1 MVRLQ
6 TTLLTAWLGLATLI
20 APAPSMAQSSE
31 PWPSKPIRIIAP
43 FPPGGTV
50 DILSRMFAPGLSQA
64 LGQQVIVENRP
75 GGGGSIG
82 TGLAA
87 KSAPDGHTF
96 VMVFDTH
103 AVNPSLIP
111 NMPFD
116 TRADLA
122 PIMLIATTAMV
133 LTTHKTQPYKTFG
146 QLLASSKAKPGMP
159 IYGTIGTGSLAH
171 LAMTQMGALAGFTG
185 THVPYKGGGPLIQDA
200 IAGQVPVSMMSVA
213 LTAPHI
219 KAGTL
224 TALAVTTAKRDPV
237 LPDVPTV
244 AELGVPGFEATAWW
258 GFLAPAK
265 TPPAIIQ
272 RMNSELT
279 KLMNDPQIK
288 EKMAAQGMNI
298 AASSPD
304 AFGRFVEEQRGKW
317 AKVVNDFGIKAGD

>member
-1 MVRLQ
+1 MKLKRRSFAAA
-6 TTLLTAWLGLATLI
+6 LLVA
-20 APAPSMAQSSE
+20 APLVLSAGAQAQSADA
-31 PWPSKPIRIIAP
+31 WPSKPIRIIAP

-50 DILSRMFAPGLSQA
+50 DLLSRMFAPGLSQA

-87 KSAPDGHTF
+87 KAAPDGHTF

-133 LTTHKTQPYKTFG
+133 LTAHNTQPYKNFS
-146 QLLASSKAKPGMP
+146 QLLAAAKAKPGLP

-171 LAMTQMGALAGFTG
+171 LAMTQMGGQAGFSG

-219 KAGTL
+219 KTGTL
-224 TALAVTTAKRDPV
+224 IPLAVTTAKRDPV

-244 AELGVPGFEATAWW
+244 AEAGVPGFEATAWW

-272 RMNSELT
+272 RMNAELV
-279 KLMNDPQIK
+279 KVMNDPQVK

-298 AASSPD
+298 VASSPEV
-304 AFGRFVEEQRGKW
+304 FGRFVEDQRAKW
-317 AKVVNDFGIKAGD
+317 AKVVKDYGIKAGD